1 MIKKFLFFFLFSG
14 LILFFYNYTKEL
26 KTESEKKFAI
36 EDIGS
41 IDKIFLSDRKGTNL
55 TLVKKDKRWIVNEL
69 YNVRNDAIST
79 LLNTVGELEVQRP
92 VSNTSY
98 NNVITQLATTGVK
111 VEIYYKNKVKTYT
124 VGGSTNN
131 HLGTY
136 MLMQGADNPYVVH
149 IAGFNGFLSPR
160 YGIQGYEL
168 DITSWRDNTIF
179 NIESENINEISLQN
193 LRNPKQSFQIL
204 TNPFRIL
211 DYNEKTIKYRSNQI
225 MEYFSLFSNINCEK
239 YKGFNVDIS
248 SEKQLYKLTIKHNNK
263 IDTLD
268 VFSFSK
274 RNDNKNQ
281 SEPNVERM
289 YARLNGGE
297 FMLIQ
302 KYVFNKVFISID
314 DLTINL

>member
-1 MIKKFLFFFLFSG
+1 M
-14 LILFFYNYTKEL
+14 NQRT
-26 KTESEKKFAI
+26 I
-36 EDIGS
+36 E
-41 IDKIFLSDRKGTNL
+41 
-55 TLVKKDKRWIVNEL
+55 
-69 YNVRNDAIST
+69 
-79 LLNTVGELEVQRP
+79 
-92 VSNTSY
+92 
-98 NNVITQLATTGVK
+98 
-111 VEIYYKNKVKTYT
+111 
-124 VGGSTNN
+124 
-131 HLGTY
+131 
-136 MLMQGADNPYVVH
+136 
-149 IAGFNGFLSPR
+149 AGFNGFLSPR

-204 TNPFRIL
+204 TNPFKIL
-211 DYNEKTIKYRSNQI
+211 DYNGKTIKYRSNQI
-225 MEYFSLFSNINCEK
+225 MEFFSLFSNINCEK

-248 SEKQLYKLTIKHNNK
+248 SEKQFYKLTIKHNNK
-263 IDTLD
+263 IDILD